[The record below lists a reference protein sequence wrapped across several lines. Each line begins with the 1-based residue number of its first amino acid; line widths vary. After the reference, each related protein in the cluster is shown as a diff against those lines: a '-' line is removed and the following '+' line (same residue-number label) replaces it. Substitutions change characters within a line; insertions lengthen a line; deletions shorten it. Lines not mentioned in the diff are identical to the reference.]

1 MTKRNIIFFDA
12 ETNRE
17 KSIVDLG
24 ALSWADGAIFH
35 AARVAGLQRFVRDH
49 GGESALIAGHNVFDF
64 DIPIVAPLTDFA
76 SRHLIDTLYLSAL
89 LFPQERFHALLKDER
104 LRADELSNP
113 LSDAKK
119 ARNLFELECSAFGE
133 LPPAVRQVLCDLLA
147 GTRPFGGFF
156 LYMEMSVSAP
166 GAEDLA
172 SRIRKAWRGAV
183 CENADL
189 DFWIS
194 SSPMDLAFALA
205 FLASKVPVDA
215 IPAWVQKKMPGV
227 QRVLNAL
234 CHTAC
239 QKGCVYCQ
247 SRLNLHAGLKAW
259 FGFDGFRTYAGEPL
273 QEKAAS
279 AALRGDSLLAVF
291 PTGGGKS
298 LTFQL
303 PALMAGENVRGLTV
317 VISPLQSL
325 MKDQVD
331 HLKAKGIEGAEAIN
345 GLQDPLTRRDVL
357 EAVQSGRVRLLYLA
371 PEQLRSKTIFKILSG
386 RYIER
391 FVIDEA
397 HCFSAWGHDFRV
409 DYLYI
414 AGFMKAL
421 AKKQQRDEPI
431 PVSCFT
437 ATAKQK
443 VIQDICDYFRQELNL
458 SLRLFTTDAARVN
471 LRYQVVHVEDET
483 EKYPRLRELL
493 TTRICPT
500 IVYVSTVKKTEEL
513 CERLCSDGFDCCAF
527 NGRMDPDEKVAAQE
541 DFLLDRVRIMVATN
555 AFGMGVD
562 KADVGLVVHYE
573 IAGSLENYVQEAGRA
588 GRDESLEAEC
598 FVLFHEDDLD
608 KHFQLHNRSKLTL
621 SDIQKVW
628 QAVKRR
634 TAGGQRHVLVSAYD
648 LASDTEAGFSEGA
661 LADEAGSVRD
671 KETRVRTALAV
682 LEEAGYLRRGLN
694 APRIFATSLKVK
706 NLGEARKKIESA
718 PCFASQSENKRQLAL
733 RIMSRLI
740 SAAHTKVLHEEE
752 ASARTDYLADTLGV
766 EHSDVV
772 DCVRLLREV
781 GAVADEVDI
790 AARYNFS
797 KRNASKVAV
806 FHEAEVFLGNWI
818 AAHGESY
825 HDRFNLKDLYER
837 LRERHLDVT
846 PMIVRRLLR
855 QWEREKSVAIGF
867 LDRDTRRI
875 RFKVQPDVLER
886 RARQRL
892 ALCGHLL
899 EQLELLGEPAP
910 KTGSPVEVKLSIVG
924 LMRSFKATL
933 DDVFEPTQ
941 RQMEHSL
948 LFLKDLKIV
957 EFESGF
963 LVNYPA
969 LRIERLVMDNR
980 KRFTKTD
987 YRRLDEFYQQK
998 IQQIHIVG
1006 EYANLMVKNIA
1017 KAMRYVSDYF
1027 AMEYGAFVKKY
1038 FAGEREKTISVN
1050 MTRRLYERIYGALSP
1065 RQMEVI
1071 KDRSQYI
1078 VVCAGPGSGKTRV
1091 LVHKLASLLI
1101 EEDVKSEELLML
1113 TFSRAAAT
1121 EFAVRLRALL
1131 GGGARFVEIRTFHSF
1146 CFDILGRR
1154 GVLSESDNV
1163 VAEAVARIR
1172 AGEVE
1177 ASRIA
1182 KTVLVLD
1189 EAQDMDASEFALVE
1203 ALLGQNETMRVIAV
1217 GDDDQNIYAF
1227 RGSSSEHFRKLLTT
1241 YEASHHLLLD
1251 NYRSTPEVVALSNAW
1266 VRQLPNRLKTDDGRA
1281 VRSSDGFV
1289 KVIAHRMGRIVGPAV
1304 EDLLRDFPKGK
1315 TAVLTRTNEE
1325 AREVCG
1331 RLLCKGVPARLI
1343 QEEKHVPPA
1352 LVRELHRVLDYFR
1365 RLLAKQDKTNIISDA
1380 QWSSMMR
1387 HLKEQCSQSAV
1398 YDRCAALLNKFN
1410 SSVMGGRYLSDLET
1424 YLWESDLDDGLET
1437 DQETILVSTIH
1448 KAKGGE
1454 FDNVCLVLG
1463 NRGMEE
1469 EPYLREVFVGIT
1481 RAKTRLRI
1489 HHGPGAFL
1497 PHAQLAGLAFVECS
1511 DETRLWPLAE
1521 VLQMS
1526 LGHDGLF
1533 LDYFISR
1540 QRLIEKLHSGQKLIP
1555 RDFELFCR
1563 TEGGGEASVARFSK
1577 KAREDIAS
1585 ILAGGYVMSEA
1596 SVRVMVYWRK
1606 KDSDADTLIL
1616 LPDLV
1621 FRRRE

>member
-1 MTKRNIIFFDA
+1 M
-12 ETNRE
+12 
-17 KSIVDLG
+17 
-24 ALSWADGAIFH
+24 
-35 AARVAGLQRFVRDH
+35 
-49 GGESALIAGHNVFDF
+49 
-64 DIPIVAPLTDFA
+64 
-76 SRHLIDTLYLSAL
+76 
-89 LFPQERFHALLKDER
+89 LKDER
-104 LRADELSNP
+104 LRANELSNP

-119 ARNLFELECSAFGE
+119 ARDLFELERNAFGE
-133 LPPAVRQVLCDLLA
+133 LPSAVQQVLCDLLA

-156 LYMEMSVSAP
+156 LCMEMSVSAS
-166 GAEDLA
+166 GSEDLA
-172 SRIRKAWRGAV
+172 SRIRQAWRGAL

-194 SSPMDLAFALA
+194 SFPMELAFALA

-234 CHTAC
+234 CHAAC
-239 QKGCVYCQ
+239 EKGCDYCQ

-331 HLKAKGIEGAEAIN
+331 HLKAKGIEAAEAIN

-421 AKKQQRDEPI
+421 AKEQRRDEPI

-443 VIQDICDYFRQELNL
+443 VIQDICDYFREQLNL
-458 SLRLFTTDAARVN
+458 SLRLFTTDAVRVN
-471 LRYQVVHVEDET
+471 LRYQVVHVEDEA

-500 IVYVSTVKKTEEL
+500 IVYVSTVRKTEEL
-513 CERLCSDGFDCCAF
+513 CDRLRSDGFNCCAF

-562 KADVGLVVHYE
+562 KSDVGLVVHYE

-648 LASDTEAGFSEGA
+648 LASDTEAGFCEQA

-733 RIMSRLI
+733 QIMSRLV

-752 ASARTDYLADTLGV
+752 ASARTDYLADTLGA

-772 DCVRLLREV
+772 DCVRLLREA

-806 FHEAEVFLGNWI
+806 FHEAEIFLGN
-818 AAHGESY
+818 
-825 HDRFNLKDLYER
+825 
-837 LRERHLDVT
+837 
-846 PMIVRRLLR
+846 
-855 QWEREKSVAIGF
+855 
-867 LDRDTRRI
+867 
-875 RFKVQPDVLER
+875 
-886 RARQRL
+886 
-892 ALCGHLL
+892 
-899 EQLELLGEPAP
+899 
-910 KTGSPVEVKLSIVG
+910 
-924 LMRSFKATL
+924 
-933 DDVFEPTQ
+933 
-941 RQMEHSL
+941 
-948 LFLKDLKIV
+948 
-957 EFESGF
+957 
-963 LVNYPA
+963 
-969 LRIERLVMDNR
+969 
-980 KRFTKTD
+980 
-987 YRRLDEFYQQK
+987 
-998 IQQIHIVG
+998 
-1006 EYANLMVKNIA
+1006 
-1017 KAMRYVSDYF
+1017 
-1027 AMEYGAFVKKY
+1027 
-1038 FAGEREKTISVN
+1038 
-1050 MTRRLYERIYGALSP
+1050 
-1065 RQMEVI
+1065 
-1071 KDRSQYI
+1071 
-1078 VVCAGPGSGKTRV
+1078 
-1091 LVHKLASLLI
+1091 
-1101 EEDVKSEELLML
+1101 
-1113 TFSRAAAT
+1113 
-1121 EFAVRLRALL
+1121 
-1131 GGGARFVEIRTFHSF
+1131 
-1146 CFDILGRR
+1146 
-1154 GVLSESDNV
+1154 
-1163 VAEAVARIR
+1163 
-1172 AGEVE
+1172 
-1177 ASRIA
+1177 
-1182 KTVLVLD
+1182 
-1189 EAQDMDASEFALVE
+1189 
-1203 ALLGQNETMRVIAV
+1203 
-1217 GDDDQNIYAF
+1217 
-1227 RGSSSEHFRKLLTT
+1227 
-1241 YEASHHLLLD
+1241 
-1251 NYRSTPEVVALSNAW
+1251 
-1266 VRQLPNRLKTDDGRA
+1266 
-1281 VRSSDGFV
+1281 
-1289 KVIAHRMGRIVGPAV
+1289 
-1304 EDLLRDFPKGK
+1304 
-1315 TAVLTRTNEE
+1315 
-1325 AREVCG
+1325 
-1331 RLLCKGVPARLI
+1331 
-1343 QEEKHVPPA
+1343 
-1352 LVRELHRVLDYFR
+1352 
-1365 RLLAKQDKTNIISDA
+1365 
-1380 QWSSMMR
+1380 
-1387 HLKEQCSQSAV
+1387 
-1398 YDRCAALLNKFN
+1398 
-1410 SSVMGGRYLSDLET
+1410 
-1424 YLWESDLDDGLET
+1424 
-1437 DQETILVSTIH
+1437 
-1448 KAKGGE
+1448 
-1454 FDNVCLVLG
+1454 
-1463 NRGMEE
+1463 
-1469 EPYLREVFVGIT
+1469 
-1481 RAKTRLRI
+1481 
-1489 HHGPGAFL
+1489 
-1497 PHAQLAGLAFVECS
+1497 
-1511 DETRLWPLAE
+1511 
-1521 VLQMS
+1521 
-1526 LGHDGLF
+1526 
-1533 LDYFISR
+1533 
-1540 QRLIEKLHSGQKLIP
+1540 
-1555 RDFELFCR
+1555 
-1563 TEGGGEASVARFSK
+1563 
-1577 KAREDIAS
+1577 
-1585 ILAGGYVMSEA
+1585 
-1596 SVRVMVYWRK
+1596 
-1606 KDSDADTLIL
+1606 
-1616 LPDLV
+1616 
-1621 FRRRE
+1621 